1 MKGGRVR
8 WEALFADLE
17 MQWEA
22 AEAAELDSELMD
34 RSRREA
40 AHLRLIDRLRPA
52 IGSSL
57 RVGVQAA
64 GRESDGVLVGRL
76 TALGVDWMLLR
87 EPAAHEVLL
96 PLRCVL
102 WVHGLASLSAQPGHE
117 GPLAVRLDLR
127 YVLRGVVRD
136 RSSCSVVLSDGTPV
150 RGTIDRVGADFVEVA
165 EHPDD
170 EFRRARSVRGV
181 RTIPLAAIGFVRR
194 TV

>member
-1 MKGGRVR
+1 MR

-22 AEAAELDSELMD
+22 AEAAELDAELID

-40 AHLRLIDRLRPA
+40 AYLRLIDRLRPA

-57 RVGVQAA
+57 RLGVQVV
-64 GRESDGVLVGRL
+64 GRESDSVLTGQL

-87 EPAAHEVLL
+87 EPAAHEVLV
-96 PLRCVL
+96 PLHRVL
-102 WVHGLASLSAQPGHE
+102 WVHGLAALSAHPGHE

-127 YVLRGVVRD
+127 YVLRGVARD
-136 RSSCSVVLSDGTPV
+136 RSSCAVVLADGTPV
-150 RGTIDRVGADFVEVA
+150 RGTVDRVGADFVEVA
-165 EHPDD
+165 EHLDD
-170 EFRRARSVRGV
+170 EFRRARSVRAV